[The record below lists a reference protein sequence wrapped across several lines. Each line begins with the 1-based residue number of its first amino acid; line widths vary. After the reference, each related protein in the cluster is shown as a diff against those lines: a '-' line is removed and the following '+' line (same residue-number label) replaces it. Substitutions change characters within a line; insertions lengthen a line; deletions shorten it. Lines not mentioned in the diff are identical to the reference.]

1 MVIGNQNI
9 DQMGQFIPVSRTI
22 QKFSSELIT
31 TSSNRKPAKH
41 KKKNILRILASDRYI
56 FVKFK
61 YVIRTS
67 FVKKK
72 HILKIN
78 YVKKIY
84 L

>member
-41 KKKNILRILASDRYI
+41 KKKTFYE
-56 FVKFK
+56 F
-61 YVIRTS
+61 
-67 FVKKK
+67 
-72 HILKIN
+72 
-78 YVKKIY
+78 
-84 L
+84 